1 MKHPIVVGLAGLGI
15 LLSGSPGVAQDDPH
29 DGEESPRPIVLSVA
43 EQQEFGI
50 VMAVAGP
57 ETIESHVELP
67 GEVRPN
73 ADRLAHIVP
82 RFSGIVT
89 EVHVNLGDHVSKGQI
104 LATIESDE
112 SLTPFPIT
120 TLISGTVIQKHIT
133 LGEAVSRDRDS
144 YVIAD
149 LSDVWIDLTVY
160 QRDLHRIHIGQ
171 TVHIHVGHALAAS
184 GTISYVTPIVHE
196 ATRTATARV
205 VLDNHDG
212 RWRPGMFVTGDV
224 VLEKSEVPVAV
235 PRSAVHNMDDD
246 TVVFVEDRGGLLPRR
261 VRPGRSDETHVEIV
275 SGLSAGQRYVVEG
288 GFTLK
293 AEIGKDERNAGHHH

>member
-1 MKHPIVVGLAGLGI
+1 MKHRII
-15 LLSGSPGVAQDDPH
+15 LGVACIAALLWRSPTVAQPDHAAD
-29 DGEESPRPIVLSVA
+29 EEATRAIVLSVA
-43 EQQEFGI
+43 ERQEFGL
-50 VMAVAGP
+50 VTAVAGP
-57 ETIESHVELP
+57 AMIEAHVEVP

-89 EVHVNLGDHVSKGQI
+89 QVHANLGDHVRKGQV

-112 SLTPFPIT
+112 SLTPFPLE

-133 LGEAVSRDRDS
+133 LGEAVSRDRDT

-149 LSDVWIDLTVY
+149 LSNVWIDLTVY
-160 QRDLHRIHIGQ
+160 QRDLDRIHIGQ
-171 TVHIHVGHALAAS
+171 TVHIHVGHAHAAS

-205 VLDNHDG
+205 VLDNDDG

-224 VLEKSEVPVAV
+224 VLERVDVAVAV
-235 PRSAVHNMDDD
+235 PRTAIHNLDGES
-246 TVVFVEDRGGLLPRR
+246 VVFIETDDGFEPQH
-261 VRPGRSDETHVEIV
+261 VRLGRSDESNVEIV
-275 SGLSAGQRYVVEG
+275 DGLSAGQHYVTQG

-293 AEIGKDERNAGHHH
+293 AELGKDSLGSGHAH